1 MIFVVRWFAKRD
13 LNSDLKDRFMNKK
26 NFFQIITI
34 LVLCFMLSNASAQD
48 KTLVGKV
55 TAFDSIPLIGVTIEV
70 KSTGQIIQTDSLG
83 RFQLFCNPKDKLKLE
98 ANGFYPQKVKIEEHI
113 RMILVN
119 LNLKK
124 GDNNLELAE
133 RYVNVGYGYVSSKDL
148 LYAVSHAGRKDIDF
162 TKYDNVLDAIQGQF
176 PGVSVVNGSVVIR
189 GTTTL
194 YGSQGDAATV
204 VVDGMVTNSYDLTNM
219 PTHDIK
225 SIDILK
231 DGSSSVYGSRSANG
245 VVIIE
250 TIKGGNK

>member
-1 MIFVVRWFAKRD
+1 
-13 LNSDLKDRFMNKK
+13 
-26 NFFQIITI
+26 
-34 LVLCFMLSNASAQD
+34 MLTNASAQD

-55 TAFDSIPLIGVTIEV
+55 TAFDSIPLIGVNVEV
-70 KSTGQIIQTDSLG
+70 KSTGQIVKTDSLG

-98 ANGFYPQKVKIEEHI
+98 ANGFYPEKVKIEEHI
-113 RMILVN
+113 RMIFIN

-124 GDNNLELAE
+124 GQNNLELAE

-148 LYAVSHAGRKDIDF
+148 LYAVSHANREDIDF

-176 PGVSVVNGSVVIR
+176 PGVTVVNGIVSVR

-204 VVDGMVTNSYDLTNM
+204 VIDGMISSSYDLANIS
-219 PTHDIK
+219 THDVK
-225 SIDILK
+225 SIDVLK